1 MSIRNLE
8 QEIKRRV
15 KEALRGTQLT
25 NTEGE
30 FVEPLVETGALPKEV
45 VKGTPYV
52 LIQTTNIE
60 DSDHISSADVAI
72 LYGTV
77 GLGLE
82 DSRNKEKVRY
92 THATGHWDVI
102 SIIDKIRIDFLKNVN
117 FDFGILERAMKH
129 EIFGEVN
136 FPYFLGET
144 RCKFTIPTTE
154 PQDDYL

>member
-1 MSIRNLE
+1 M
-8 QEIKRRV
+8 
-15 KEALRGTQLT
+15 
-25 NTEGE
+25 
-30 FVEPLVETGALPKEV
+30 

-102 SIIDKIRIDFLKNVN
+102 SIIDKIRVDFLKNVN